1 VHNYSDLTIFKVMK
15 KILIVLLI
23 LLIAFMA
30 GVIGLNQ
37 FFKNKIIY
45 FLDNALA
52 NNIELK
58 YDAIH
63 VDSWGGGVTL
73 EDAFLIIK
81 KRGDTLVNTKIRT
94 GKISFSGL
102 SYWDYFVKNRVH
114 IEEIHVDDNSIWFLD
129 DPSNESKNTTGGPIN
144 LGKEINIDRL
154 AIGNTTLKILKP
166 EKDSLFLQVARAS
179 FTIEDIR
186 IDRDIV
192 RRKIPLNYSDMLF
205 EADSLFLKMNP
216 YDNLTI
222 GSVRLQKEDVILA
235 NTKISTKYSKEGL
248 SRKINI
254 ERDHIDLQIP
264 ELGIH
269 KIAWGFIQD
278 TLFTKAALMRIKQP
292 KLAIYRDK
300 LVADDETIKPIYS
313 KILRNVPFNLML
325 DSLTVEDAAIVY
337 REKVKEEQP
346 AGEIR
351 FSQLEIQG
359 ANLGNTYKIG
369 ADTTKLAIKGIFL
382 DTAPLQI
389 DWSFDVQNPK
399 DVFTLKGFMGE
410 MTAANINSFTE
421 PNLRAKMTGKVERV
435 YFNINGDNYQSNIDM
450 KMKYNDFKIAILNK
464 DSKKNKF
471 FSAIAN
477 LFVSSNSLDKDS
489 GEYRSGRGHA
499 DRDMTKSFFN
509 YLWLNLKDGLI
520 KVLLGNGKK

>member
-1 VHNYSDLTIFKVMK
+1 MK
-15 KILIVLLI
+15 KILIVFLT
-23 LLIAFMA
+23 LLIAFVA

-58 YDAIH
+58 YDGVN
-63 VDSWGGGVTL
+63 VDTWGGGVTL
-73 EDAFLIIK
+73 KDAFLTIK
-81 KRGDTLVNTKIRT
+81 KRGDTIVNTKVIT
-94 GKISFSGL
+94 EKISFSGL
-102 SYWDYFVKNRVH
+102 SYWEYFLKDRVH

-129 DPSNESKNTTGGPIN
+129 DTNNESRDKMGGPIN

-154 AIGNTTLKILKP
+154 TIGNTTLKILKP

-179 FTIEDIR
+179 FTIENII

-192 RRKIPLNYSDMLF
+192 RRRIPLNYSDMLL

-222 GSVRLQKEDVILA
+222 GSVRLEKEDVVFK
-235 NTKISTKYSKEGL
+235 NTKISTKYSKEEL

-254 ERDHIDLQIP
+254 ERDHIELEIP
-264 ELGIH
+264 EFGIH

-278 TLFTKAALMRIKQP
+278 TLFAKAALMRIKQP
-292 KLAIYRDK
+292 KLGIYRDK

-313 KILRNVPFNLML
+313 KMLRSVPFHLML
-325 DSLTVEDAAIVY
+325 DSLTVEDASIVY
-337 REKVKEEQP
+337 REKVKEAQP
-346 AGEIR
+346 AGEIS

-359 ANLGNTYKIG
+359 ANLGNTYKRG
-369 ADTTKLAIKGIFL
+369 ANTTKLAIKGVFL

-389 DWSFDVQNPK
+389 DWSFDVQNPE
-399 DVFTLKGFMGE
+399 DVFNLKGFMGE
-410 MTAANINSFTE
+410 MPAANINSFTE

-435 YFNINGDNYQSNIDM
+435 YFNINGNNDGSNIDM
-450 KMKYNDFKIAILNK
+450 KMKYDNFKIAILNK

-477 LFVSSNSLDKDS
+477 LFVSSDSRDKDA

-499 DRDMTKSFFN
+499 ERDKTKSFFN
-509 YLWLNLKDGLI
+509 YLWLNLKDGLM
-520 KVLLGNGKK
+520 KVLLGNGEK

>member
-1 VHNYSDLTIFKVMK
+1 MK
-15 KILIVLLI
+15 KIIIIVLTL
-23 LLIAFMA
+23 AVVFVV

-52 NNIELK
+52 NNIELE

-73 EDAFLIIK
+73 EDVFLTIK
-81 KRGDTLVNTKIRT
+81 KRGDTLVNTKIKT
-94 GKISFSGL
+94 GRISFSGL
-102 SYWDYFVKNRVH
+102 SYREYFLKDRVH
-114 IEEIHVDDNSIWFLD
+114 IEEIHVDDNDIWFLND
-129 DPSNESKNTTGGPIN
+129 QSNKENIKTEGPIN

-179 FTIEDIR
+179 FTIKDIK

-192 RRKIPLNYSDMLF
+192 SRKIPLNYSDMLL
-205 EADSLFLKMNP
+205 EADSLFLKISP

-222 GSVRLQKEDVILA
+222 GSVRLEKEDVVLK
-235 NTKISTKYSKEGL
+235 NTKISTKYTKEEL
-248 SRKINI
+248 SRKIDI
-254 ERDHIDLQIP
+254 ERDHVELQIS

-269 KIAWGFIQD
+269 KIAWGFVQD

-292 KLAIYRDK
+292 KLNIYRDK
-300 LVADDETIKPIYS
+300 LVADDETIKPLYS
-313 KILRNVPFNLML
+313 KIMRDVPFSFML
-325 DSLTVEDAAIVY
+325 DSLAVEGASIVY
-337 REKVKEEQP
+337 QEKVKEEQP
-346 AGEIR
+346 AGEIS
-351 FSQLEIQG
+351 FSQLEIHA
-359 ANLGNTYKIG
+359 ANLGNTYKLG
-369 ADTTKLAIKGIFL
+369 TDMTRLAIKGIFL

-389 DWSFDVQNPK
+389 DWSFDVQNPD
-399 DVFTLKGFMGE
+399 DVFNLKGFMGE
-410 MTAANINSFTE
+410 MPAANINSFTE

-435 YFNINGDNYQSNIDM
+435 YFDINGNNDRSNIDM
-450 KMKYNDFKIAILNK
+450 TMKYDNFKIAILNK
-464 DSKKNKF
+464 NAKKNKF

-477 LFVSSNSLDKDS
+477 LFVSKDSRDKDS
-489 GEYRSGRGHA
+489 GEYRSGSGDA
-499 DRDMTKSFFN
+499 DRDKTKSFFN

-520 KVLLGNGKK
+520 QVLLRNGKK

>member
-1 VHNYSDLTIFKVMK
+1 MHNFSDLTIFRPMK
-15 KILIVLLI
+15 KIFIVFLI
-23 LLIAFMA
+23 LLIAFVA

-37 FFKNKIIY
+37 FFKNKIVY

-63 VDSWGGGVTL
+63 VDTWGGGVTL
-73 EDAFLIIK
+73 EDAFLTIK
-81 KRGDTLVNTKIRT
+81 KRGDTSVNTKIRT

-102 SYWDYFVKNRVH
+102 SYWEYFLKNRVH
-114 IEEIHVDDNSIWFLD
+114 IEEIQVDDNSIWFLD
-129 DPSNESKNTTGGPIN
+129 DRSDESQNKKEGPIN

-154 AIGNTTLKILKP
+154 SIGNTTLKILKP

-186 IDRDIV
+186 IDSDIV

-222 GSVRLQKEDVILA
+222 GSVRLEKEDVILKD
-235 NTKISTKYSKEGL
+235 TQISTKYSKEKL
-248 SRKINI
+248 SRKIKI
-254 ERDHIDLQIP
+254 ERDHVDLQIA

-278 TLFTKAALMRIKQP
+278 TLFTKAALMRIKKPQ
-292 KLAIYRDK
+292 LAIYRDK
-300 LVADDETIKPIYS
+300 LVEDDESIKPIYS
-313 KILRNVPFNLML
+313 RMLRNVPFSLML
-325 DSLTVEDAAIVY
+325 DSLSVEDATIVY
-337 REKVKEEQP
+337 REKVKQEQP
-346 AGEIR
+346 AGEIK

-359 ANLGNTYKIG
+359 SKLGNTYKIG
-369 ADTTKLAIKGIFL
+369 ADTTRLSIKGVFL

-389 DWSFDVQNPK
+389 DWSFDVQNPD
-399 DVFTLKGFMGE
+399 DVFNLKGYMGE

-435 YFNINGDNYQSNIDM
+435 YFNINGNNDGSNIDM
-450 KMKYNDFKIAILNK
+450 KMKYDNFKIAILNK
-464 DSKKNKF
+464 NSKKNKF

-477 LFVSSNSLDKDS
+477 LFVSSNSRDKDS

-499 DRDMTKSFFN
+499 DRDKTKSFFN
-509 YLWLNLKDGLI
+509 YLWLNLKEGLVE
-520 KVLLGNGKK
+520 VLLGNGKK

>member
-1 VHNYSDLTIFKVMK
+1 MTIFRPMK
-15 KILIVLLI
+15 KILLVLLT
-23 LLIAFMA
+23 LLIVFVV

-52 NNIELK
+52 NNIELE

-73 EDAFLIIK
+73 KDAFITIK
-81 KRGDTLVNTKIRT
+81 KQGDTVVNTKIKT

-102 SYWDYFVKNRVH
+102 SYWEYFLKGRVH

-129 DPSNESKNTTGGPIN
+129 DRNDKNQNNAGGPIT
-144 LGKEINIDRL
+144 LVKEINIDRL
-154 AIGNTTLKILKP
+154 AIGNTSLKILKP

-179 FTIEDIR
+179 FTIENI
-186 IDRDIV
+186 IINSDIV

-205 EADSLFLKMNP
+205 EADSLFLKMSP
-216 YDNLTI
+216 YDNLII
-222 GSVRLQKEDVILA
+222 GSVRLQKEDVVLK
-235 NTKISTKYSKEGL
+235 NTKISTKYSKEEL
-248 SRKINI
+248 SGKIDK
-254 ERDHIDLQIP
+254 ERDYIELEIS

-292 KLAIYRDK
+292 KLNIYRDK
-300 LVADDETIKPIYS
+300 LVADDETIKPLYS
-313 KILRNVPFNLML
+313 KMLRSVPFNLML
-325 DSLTVEDAAIVY
+325 DSLAVENASIVY
-337 REKVKEEQP
+337 QEKVKKDQP

-351 FSQLEIQG
+351 FSQLEIQA
-359 ANLGNTYKIG
+359 ANLGNTYKLG
-369 ADTTKLAIKGIFL
+369 TDTTKLAIKGVFQ

-389 DWSFDVQNPK
+389 DWSFDVQNPE
-399 DVFTLKGFMGE
+399 DVFNLKGFMGE
-410 MTAANINSFTE
+410 MAAANINSFTE

-435 YFNINGDNYQSNIDM
+435 YFNINGNNGGSNVDM
-450 KMKYNDFKIAILNK
+450 KMKYDNFKIAILNK
-464 DSKKNKF
+464 NSKKNKF

-477 LFVSSNSLDKDS
+477 LFVSNDSRDKDT

-499 DRDMTKSFFN
+499 DRDQTKSFFN

-520 KVLLGNGKK
+520 EVLLGNGKK